1 MNRNIAII
9 RYKPNGTVDKQQMLI
24 LAENVPRFTLL
35 PIAAPAGQQN
45 DMRKST
51 SSRKSIRTSK
61 SKFKTLPIINLQP
74 SKLPSEGRVTL
85 EKMIQCTPS
94 KSGSFAGL
102 PESLHQK
109 TTSDL
114 FSSASSFIGSYWG
127 AQSPSSP
134 AKHI

>member
-1 MNRNIAII
+1 
-9 RYKPNGTVDKQQMLI
+9 MLI

-51 SSRKSIRTSK
+51 SSRKSTRTSK
-61 SKFKTLPIINLQP
+61 SKIKPLPIINLQP

-85 EKMIQCTPS
+85 EKMIQSTPS

-127 AQSPSSP
+127 GAQSPSSP